1 MEVLRPDVLTG
12 ISVLIAGE
20 GEQIAARCAA
30 LGADVARLDA
40 DLADED
46 AVAATIGSA
55 PDVLVCATDDG
66 MTLDGCWNAVRAVAN
81 SWIPD
86 RGGKIV
92 LVAPGQGE
100 HHEAAGAA
108 LENLARTLS
117 IEWARYGITT
127 TAIRPG
133 GATPAEEVAE
143 LAAFLASPAGDYYS
157 GAAFGLR

>member
-1 MEVLRPDVLTG
+1 MLTG
-12 ISVLIAGE
+12 ISVLIAGD

-30 LGADVARLDA
+30 LGAAVARLDA

-46 AVAATIGSA
+46 AVAAAVGTP
-55 PDVLVCATDDG
+55 PDVLVCETDDG
-66 MTLDGCWNAVRAVAN
+66 LTVDGCWNAVRAVAN

-86 RGGKIV
+86 RGGKVV
-92 LVAPGQGE
+92 LVAPVRGE

-117 IEWARYGITT
+117 IEWARFGITT

-133 GATPAEEVAE
+133 AATEAEEVAE
-143 LAAFLASPAGDYYS
+143 LAAFLASPGGDYYS
-157 GAAFGLR
+157 GCAFALR